1 MKRILLNL
9 ALIGTQ
15 TLTYAH
21 TPVPGVY
28 MGAMLGVSSAP
39 SVNQAYT
46 IPSPIT
52 TDTIIG
58 YTERRLPILEQPI
71 YSTIN
76 PGIYPASIDYS
87 WFGLIS
93 GSLGYRWE
101 NYRIEAQFFYNTNPY
116 NAFNFTYQG
125 TNYYVSANNSAGN
138 YIQGQTNTSAGMFN
152 LYYDFLPGGNV
163 NSYFAP
169 FLGVGGG
176 IASVQNQI
184 QVYLYNQETY
194 NPPNYTRNSL
204 GGQLMAG
211 TLFFIDNFSFFSL
224 DFRYFT
230 TTKYTQNLSDSGTV
244 TAQNQILSVNLSF
257 NSSLSMG

>member
-15 TLTYAH
+15 TITYAF
-21 TPVPGVY
+21 TPVPGIY

-46 IPSPIT
+46 IPSSIT

-58 YTERRLPILEQPI
+58 YDDFGDPV

-76 PGIYPASIDYS
+76 PGSYPASIDYS
-87 WFGLIS
+87 WLGLIS

-125 TNYYVSANNSAGN
+125 TEYNVSANNSSGS
-138 YIQGQTNTSAGMFN
+138 YLQGQTNTSAGMIN

-163 NSYFAP
+163 NSYFVP

-184 QVYLYNQETY
+184 QVYLYDTATY
-194 NPPNYTRNSL
+194 NQPNYTHNSL

-230 TTKYTQNLSDSGTV
+230 TTKYTQNLSNSATV

-257 NSSLSMG
+257 NASLNMG